1 MRALDRYGP
10 LTAGRSVFVAAFA
23 WLCMAACTDG
33 ERSAAQESVP
43 IELRVMTFNIEW
55 GGTNVSFDNVVGAI
69 RLADADIVGI
79 QEAEGN
85 LPRLAALLGW
95 HYNLP
100 NYAISKFPILEP
112 PAADRRFVY
121 VEVRPGQVVA
131 LANVHLPSD
140 PYGPDLIRDG
150 GQLEEV
156 IELETSARLKSLQ
169 PFLEVLAP
177 VVRNDVPVFLTG
189 DFNAPSHTDWTEDM
203 VGARPF
209 IKFPVDWPVSR
220 AVERAGFKDSW
231 RVVHPNP
238 KKDPGLTWWAGRPPL
253 ESYAP
258 GENDPQDRIDFVW
271 FAGPTKVLSS
281 ELVGE
286 AGAENVTLSISPWPS
301 DHRAVVST
309 FSVLPA
315 ATPRLVSASRRIFD
329 QDDDVTIVY
338 RHAQNSK
345 LEVNG
350 ISHETVSGDGELRL
364 PARTF
369 SPGHYEV
376 KLLAPGSETIG
387 SDFWVV
393 DSNATPAVDV
403 AGENFNVGEP
413 IEIHWKNGPG
423 HRNDYLGIYTV
434 GTNSAYVPGYDG
446 GLTWFY
452 IDALPEGSMVLDAA
466 TSEVVWPLPPGHYVA
481 RLMKDD
487 GYDTLAESVPFTIR

>member
-1 MRALDRYGP
+1 M
-10 LTAGRSVFVAAFA
+10 AAFA
-23 WLCMAACTDG
+23 WLCIAACTDS
-33 ERSAAQESVP
+33 ERHVADEPKP

-55 GGTNVSFDNVVGAI
+55 GGTNVSFDNVVRAI
-69 RLADADIVGI
+69 QLSDADIVGI

-85 LPRLAALLGW
+85 LPRLAAELGW
-95 HYNLP
+95 HFNEP

-140 PYGPDLIRDG
+140 PYGPDLVRDG

-156 IELETSARLKSLQ
+156 IELETTARLGSVQ
-169 PFLEVLAP
+169 PFLEALKPLAKT
-177 VVRNDVPVFLTG
+177 NVPVFLTG
-189 DFNAPSHTDWTEDM
+189 DFNAPSHADWTADM
-203 VGARPF
+203 VGTRPF
-209 IKFPVDWPVSR
+209 LKFPVDWPVSR

-238 KKDPGLTWWAGRPPL
+238 KTDPGLTWWAGRPPL

-271 FAGPTKVLSS
+271 FAGPASVEAS

-286 AGAENVTLSISPWPS
+286 VGAENVSLSVSPWPS

-309 FSVLPA
+309 FSVVPA
-315 ATPRLVSASRRIFD
+315 AAPRLVSASRRIFD
-329 QDDDVTIVY
+329 QDDDVIIVY

-350 ISHETVSGDGELRL
+350 IVRETVSGNGELRL
-364 PARTF
+364 PAGTF
-369 SPGHYEV
+369 LPGRYEV
-376 KLLAPGSETIG
+376 ALLTPESEVIG

-393 DSNATPAVDV
+393 DSRATPVVNV
-403 AGENFNVGEP
+403 AGEEFKVGEA
-413 IEIHWKNGPG
+413 IEIRWQNGPG
-423 HRNDYLGIYTV
+423 HRNDYLGIFEV
-434 GTNSAYVPGYDG
+434 GIESAYIPGYDG
-446 GLTWFY
+446 GLTWLY
-452 IDALPEGSMVLDAA
+452 VDALPEGSVVLDAA
-466 TSEVVWPLPPGHYVA
+466 TSQVMWPLPPGNYVA

-487 GYDTLAESVPFTIR
+487 GYDTLAESAPFTVR